1 MLFPIPSFPLENPLS
16 LSPLPLLT
24 NPPTPSSWPCKFPI
38 LGHTTFTGP
47 RGFPPT
53 DDQLGNH
60 LLYMQLEPWV
70 PPCVFFEWWFSSREL
85 WKYWL
90 VHIVVPP
97 RWLQTPSASW
107 VLSLASSLG
116 TLCSVQ
122 WMAVNIHVSICQALA
137 EPLRRQIYHALVN
150 KLVLATAIVSGFG
163 GCLWDGSPCGQSL
176 DGHSFSLRSKLCN
189 SSHEYFVPTSKMDGS
204 IHTLILLLLE
214 FHVFFK
220 LYIV

>member
-1 MLFPIPSFPLENPLS
+1 
-16 LSPLPLLT
+16 
-24 NPPTPSSWPCKFPI
+24 
-38 LGHTTFTGP
+38 
-47 RGFPPT
+47 
-53 DDQLGNH
+53 
-60 LLYMQLEPWV
+60 
-70 PPCVFFEWWFSSREL
+70 
-85 WKYWL
+85 
-90 VHIVVPP
+90 
-97 RWLQTPSASW
+97 
-107 VLSLASSLG
+107 
-116 TLCSVQ
+116 
-122 WMAVNIHVSICQALA
+122 MAVNIHVSICQALA

-220 LYIV
+220 LYLVYSELLGSYPLISECISYVFFCDWVTSLSMMYCRSIQHWITGEWNRTSVPTQPGVPVASRSMDTGTPFKQ